1 MTSWKLGI
9 RVSISRLCPSLPQFV
24 HRPSTST
31 PLTTHPS
38 LTGNSVFVR
47 VNESVLHGFYGL
59 DGRKR
64 GRLRLSSSCCCCSFS
79 FFSLSSNVD
88 PISVNPFSSM
98 LNSLVFFWNR
108 ACEEL
113 GDPKGQEQTESYLVQ
128 SLSII
133 LLNGSSFFSSAV

>member
-38 LTGNSVFVR
+38 LTGNSIFVR

-64 GRLRLSSSCCCCSFS
+64 GRLRLSSSFSCCSFS
-79 FFSLSSNVD
+79 FFFLSSNVD

-108 ACEEL
+108 EWEEL
-113 GDPKGQEQTESYLVQ
+113 GDPTGQEQTALF
-128 SLSII
+128 LDTHC
-133 LLNGSSFFSSAV
+133 

>member
-31 PLTTHPS
+31 PLATHPF

-59 DGRKR
+59 DGRKG
-64 GRLRLSSSCCCCSFS
+64 GRLRLSSSFSCCSFS

-108 ACEEL
+108 ECEEL
-113 GDPKGQEQTESYLVQ
+113 GDPTGQEQTALF
-128 SLSII
+128 LDTHC
-133 LLNGSSFFSSAV
+133 

>member
-9 RVSISRLCPSLPQFV
+9 RVSISRLWPSLPQFV

-31 PLTTHPS
+31 PLATHPF

-59 DGRKR
+59 GERKR
-64 GRLRLSSSCCCCSFS
+64 GRLRLSSSFSCCSFS

-108 ACEEL
+108 AWEEW
-113 GDPKGQEQTESYLVQ
+113 GDPTGQEQTALF
-128 SLSII
+128 LDTHC
-133 LLNGSSFFSSAV
+133 

>member
-31 PLTTHPS
+31 PLATHTF

-47 VNESVLHGFYGL
+47 VNESVLHRFYGL

-64 GRLRLSSSCCCCSFS
+64 GRLRLSSSFSCCSFS

-98 LNSLVFFWNR
+98 VNSLVFFWNR
-108 ACEEL
+108 EWEEL
-113 GDPKGQEQTESYLVQ
+113 GDPTGQEQTALF
-128 SLSII
+128 LDTHC
-133 LLNGSSFFSSAV
+133 